1 MRVGK
6 RLVQLKEKHCARGQY
21 QIGSA
26 GSFTSGTE
34 KRARYLP
41 NETRRRRQSN
51 VTHNGTQ
58 IIDSDSRLRGD
69 ADALLEQMG
78 DAAAELGTGLV
89 PAVAEMLQMGAPL
102 PLLLHRYR
110 ETLLEPVELP
120 AILAAWNHAH
130 RGEVRELIQLD
141 ARLARDAIRKVWK
154 FRNFSEAWG
163 FMARA
168 ALAAE
173 ALNHHP
179 EWRNVYNIVDV
190 TLTTH
195 DLGGLGPLDI
205 DLARRMDTIAGPAAV
220 VADQGAP
227 ILSLCEARAAGRS

>member
-1 MRVGK
+1 M
-6 RLVQLKEKHCARGQY
+6 
-21 QIGSA
+21 
-26 GSFTSGTE
+26 
-34 KRARYLP
+34 
-41 NETRRRRQSN
+41 
-51 VTHNGTQ
+51 
-58 IIDSDSRLRGD
+58 
-69 ADALLEQMG
+69 
-78 DAAAELGTGLV
+78 AAE
-89 PAVAEMLQMGAPL
+89 PL
-102 PLLLHRYR
+102 DRAAR
-110 ETLLEPVELP
+110 EAALP
-120 AILAAWNHAH
+120 ALGASGWVAVE
-130 RGEVRELIQLD
+130 G
-141 ARLARDAIRKVWK
+141 RDAIRKVWK

-179 EWRNVYNIVDV
+179 EWRNVYNVVDV

-195 DLGGLGPLDI
+195 DLGGLGPPDI